1 MEVVSRELNIS
12 RKEIEEI
19 HISQSSRYLHNL
31 ELELDRVL
39 RNVEEYEE
47 IVKRSRGD
55 LPGLNSTLQID
66 IARLKDLW
74 DSE

>member
-39 RNVEEYEE
+39 RNIEEY
-47 IVKRSRGD
+47 
-55 LPGLNSTLQID
+55 
-66 IARLKDLW
+66 
-74 DSE
+74 